1 MNSTVVLINIINRWL
16 EFILEIKYL
25 MYAPI
30 VGTLRCMALP
40 DAWSRPIYTST
51 IYESSG
57 IFWILDYSK
66 VFQILIIPGSG
77 ATPHREDGPLALRR
91 DPLLIVDIVAGRLM
105 CRETAI
111 FKNSLQNRTL
121 LCTVSLH
128 IIVLYYCIRC
138 SIPI

>member
-1 MNSTVVLINIINRWL
+1 MNSTVALINIINTWL

-25 MYAPI
+25 TYVSI

-40 DAWSRPIYTST
+40 DGWSRPIYTWT

-77 ATPHREDGPLALRR
+77 ATPHPLRR
-91 DPLLIVDIVAGRLM
+91 DPFLIVDIVAGRLM

-111 FKNSLQNRTL
+111 CKNSLQNRQL